1 MVLRVGAACDTL
13 VVIGATD
20 ADELAHLRD
29 RYEPWLDDSMLPELS
44 DSSPAFVV
52 QLQPAAGDR
61 RGVRSLP
68 HLRHGS
74 EVLARGAREDVLTAL
89 DDVLGGIHE
98 RTADDARPWVQ
109 LRLFTDGTRAVL
121 TDTPRPHLVADRE
134 LTAAGAHEIVS
145 WGVLLDGDQIVVPDA
160 LGAGVDMERRFTFS
174 GVVAFRAEAMS
185 DAETLAALAARSVHR
200 EWFEAAAS
208 AIELGGVRTAA
219 DRPAA
224 RSAVVSL
231 LSAND

>member
-29 RYEPWLDDSMLPELS
+29 RYESWLDDSMLPELS
-44 DSSPAFVV
+44 DSSPAFAV
-52 QLQPAAGDR
+52 QLQAATTDR
-61 RGVRSLP
+61 RAVRSLP

-98 RTADDARPWVQ
+98 RAADDARPWVQ

-121 TDTPRPHLVADRE
+121 TDTPRPHLVADRD
-134 LTAAGAHEIVS
+134 LTSAGVREIVS
-145 WGVLLDGDQIVVPDA
+145 WGVLLDGDHVVVPA
-160 LGAGVDMERRFTFS
+160 PLTAAGGSYRRFAFA
-174 GVVAFRAEAMS
+174 GVVAFRDETTS

>member
-1 MVLRVGAACDTL
+1 MVLRVGAARDTL
-13 VVIGATD
+13 VVIGAAT
-20 ADELAHLRD
+20 ADDLAVLRD
-29 RYEPWLDDSMLPELS
+29 RYEPWLDESMLPELR
-44 DSSPAFVV
+44 DTAPAFSV
-52 QLQPAAGDR
+52 QLQSTVTER

-68 HLRHGS
+68 HLRYGN
-74 EVLARGAREDVLTAL
+74 EVLARGTCEDALTGL

-134 LTAAGAHEIVS
+134 LTAAGVREIVS
-145 WGVLLDGDQIVVPDA
+145 WGVLQDRDHVVVPTA
-160 LGAGVDMERRFTFS
+160 LGAGDDMERRFTFA
-174 GVVAFRAEAMS
+174 GVVALRAEAMS
-185 DAETLAALAARSVHR
+185 DAETLAALAAHSVHR

-208 AIELGGVRTAA
+208 AVEQGAVRTAA

-224 RSAVVSL
+224 RSAVRSL
-231 LSAND
+231 LSANG